1 MKNKNKAFTVD
12 DFITFLKAKILIIS
26 LCTLVLSTITFYF
39 QNNYKDEWK
48 VEISRSVNKDSI
60 LRVISII
67 NQKIIIKAK
76 KYDIIPVKV
85 NPSIIMQEIESLVDS
100 ALINYLTNED
110 IFYSGIANKSNKSLF
125 KKEIY
130 QFKITN
136 KDKNYKNENYKNENF
151 IKRKL
156 NNIFEDTNNLARE
169 FFEIQYELGEFD
181 NLEFYE
187 FKILIMEREV
197 GYNYLNLSKIVLL
210 YLTASIFL
218 IFIFEIRKNINLF

>member
-48 VEISRSVNKDSI
+48 VKISRSVNKDSI
-60 LRVISII
+60 LRAISII
-67 NQKIIIKAK
+67 NQKIIIRAK

-85 NPSIIMQEIESLVDS
+85 NPRIIMQEIESLVDS

-110 IFYSGIANKSNKSLF
+110 IFYSGIADESNKNLF

-136 KDKNYKNENYKNENF
+136 KDKNYKNENF

-156 NNIFEDTNNLARE
+156 NNIFEDTNNLSRE

-187 FKILIMEREV
+187 FKIIIMEREV

-218 IFIFEIRKNINLF
+218 IFIFEIRKSINLF

>member
-48 VEISRSVNKDSI
+48 VKISRSVNKDSI
-60 LRVISII
+60 LRAISII
-67 NQKIIIKAK
+67 NQKIIITAK
-76 KYDIIPVKV
+76 KYDIIPAKV
-85 NPSIIMQEIESLVDS
+85 NPRKIMQEIESLVDS

-110 IFYSGIANKSNKSLF
+110 IFYSGIADESNNSLF

-136 KDKNYKNENYKNENF
+136 KDKNYKNENF

-156 NNIFEDTNNLARE
+156 NSIFEDTNNLTRE

-181 NLEFYE
+181 DLEFYE
-187 FKILIMEREV
+187 FKIIIMEREV
-197 GYNYLNLSKIVLL
+197 GYNYLNLLKIVLL

-218 IFIFEIRKNINLF
+218 IFIFEIRKSINLF

>member
-48 VEISRSVNKDSI
+48 VKISRSVNKDSI
-60 LRVISII
+60 LRAISII
-67 NQKIIIKAK
+67 NQKIIITAK
-76 KYDIIPVKV
+76 KYDIIPAKV
-85 NPSIIMQEIESLVDS
+85 NPRNIMQEIESLVDS

-110 IFYSGIANKSNKSLF
+110 IFYSGIADESNNSLF

-136 KDKNYKNENYKNENF
+136 KDKNYKNENF

-156 NNIFEDTNNLARE
+156 NSIFEDTNNLTRE

-181 NLEFYE
+181 DLEFYE
-187 FKILIMEREV
+187 FKIIIMEREV
-197 GYNYLNLSKIVLL
+197 GYNYLNLLKIVLL
-210 YLTASIFL
+210 YLTASIFF
-218 IFIFEIRKNINLF
+218 IFIFEIRKSINLF

>member
-48 VEISRSVNKDSI
+48 VKISRSVNKDSI
-60 LRVISII
+60 LRAISII
-67 NQKIIIKAK
+67 NQKIIITAK
-76 KYDIIPVKV
+76 KYDIIPAKV
-85 NPSIIMQEIESLVDS
+85 NPRNIMQEIESLVDS

-110 IFYSGIANKSNKSLF
+110 IFYSGIADESNNSLF

-136 KDKNYKNENYKNENF
+136 KDKNYKNENF

-156 NNIFEDTNNLARE
+156 NSIFEDTNNLTRE

-181 NLEFYE
+181 DLEFYE
-187 FKILIMEREV
+187 FKIIIMEREV
-197 GYNYLNLSKIVLL
+197 GYNYLNLLKIVLL

-218 IFIFEIRKNINLF
+218 IFIFEIRKSINLF